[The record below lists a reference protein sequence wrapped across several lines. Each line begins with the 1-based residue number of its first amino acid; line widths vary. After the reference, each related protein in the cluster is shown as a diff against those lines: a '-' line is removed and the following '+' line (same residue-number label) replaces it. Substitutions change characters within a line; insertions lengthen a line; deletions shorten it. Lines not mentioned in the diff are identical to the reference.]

1 MQKYTTTHML
11 SLIVNYFQSRCA
23 VFTYLSFSELS
34 FIFCVQILGCNEVD
48 PLFKPR
54 ADGQVLQRTS
64 GGYLHNLDFP
74 ALPYMTGTVRAEFGT
89 FMSRFHVRR
98 KSKLIFL
105 CFLCCFQNPSINVR
119 FRDPH
124 FI

>member
-1 MQKYTTTHML
+1 MFQNEVSKY
-11 SLIVNYFQSRCA
+11 
-23 VFTYLSFSELS
+23 FTG
-34 FIFCVQILGCNEVD
+34 IFCVQILGCNEVD

-89 FMSRFHVRR
+89 F
-98 KSKLIFL
+98 KS
-105 CFLCCFQNPSINVR
+105 PSQKFMPLFPNQR
-119 FRDPH
+119 LL
-124 FI
+124 